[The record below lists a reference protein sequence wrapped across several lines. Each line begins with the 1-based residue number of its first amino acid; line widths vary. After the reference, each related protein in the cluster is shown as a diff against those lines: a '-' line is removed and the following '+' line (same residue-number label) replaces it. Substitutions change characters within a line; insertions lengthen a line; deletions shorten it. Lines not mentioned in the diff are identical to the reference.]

1 MALTQSQIE
10 EVGGVLR
17 KSIRFKLTTYNPEPN
32 NMPFHTRLLGSDRLA
47 LYSFIHSLST
57 NFGTAIF
64 EHVAAA
70 LARPIYKHVE
80 TQSVAG
86 VVISEGAQT
95 EIQQIMNELTT
106 GIGDPNKEEEVK
118 RLRRVCRTGNM
129 VKVSLTL
136 VDVLVESHVGGS
148 YLFDIKTA
156 KPNKSG
162 FQGYKRMLLEWTAA
176 RLAIDPDA
184 DITAAIAI
192 PYNPYEPK
200 PYSRWTMKGMLDVK
214 PNSQLLVAQEFW
226 NFIGG
231 EGAYEQL
238 LNIFEKVGI
247 ELRHEID
254 VRFAQFK

>member
-1 MALTQSQIE
+1 MPLAQLQIE
-10 EVGGVLR
+10 EVADVLR

-32 NMPFHTRLLGSDRLA
+32 NMPFHTRLLGMDRLA

-70 LARPIYKHVE
+70 LARPVYKNVQ
-80 TQSVAG
+80 TQAIAG
-86 VVISEGAQT
+86 DTISAQAQI
-95 EIQQIMNELTT
+95 EIQRIMNELTT
-106 GIGDPNKEEEVK
+106 GTSDPNKTEEVE
-118 RLRRVCRTGNM
+118 RLRQVCRIGEM

-136 VDVLVESHVGGS
+136 VDVLVESHAGES

-176 RLAIDPDA
+176 RLAANPDA
-184 DITAAIAI
+184 NVTAAIAI

-214 PNSQLLVAQEFW
+214 QNSQLFVAQEFW

-231 EGAYEQL
+231 AGAYDQL
-238 LNIFEKVGI
+238 LNIFEQIGI
-247 ELRHEID
+247 ELRPEID
-254 VRFAQFK
+254 ARFAQFK